1 MPRFAETL
9 WLRRASQINDRQVL
23 PTAMIAHIKA
33 NGGATVASDRCVRRG
48 AGRAARPSR
57 ARFVSRPLT
66 RRQHIMIENLMR
78 CLAIERRVRATLI
91 IPNRKTRYL
100 LVERVR
106 AQWHQTDARAFV
118 LEAQDES
125 FNERDTS
132 VLANSTEAGRDP
144 LAITPGLERIAPELL
159 ALVADKLFWGGTCVD
174 NGAFEEGLN

>member
-1 MPRFAETL
+1 MPRFAETI

-33 NGGATVASDRCVRRG
+33 NGRATVASDRCVRRG

-78 CLAIERRVRATLI
+78 CFAIERRMRATMI

-106 AQWHQTDARAFV
+106 AQWRQCRRRPTRGRTRWHSGLVRSRGVPPTERSPASPWEDGSVVAGVSQT
-118 LEAQDES
+118 S
-125 FNERDTS
+125 
-132 VLANSTEAGRDP
+132 
-144 LAITPGLERIAPELL
+144 
-159 ALVADKLFWGGTCVD
+159 
-174 NGAFEEGLN
+174 